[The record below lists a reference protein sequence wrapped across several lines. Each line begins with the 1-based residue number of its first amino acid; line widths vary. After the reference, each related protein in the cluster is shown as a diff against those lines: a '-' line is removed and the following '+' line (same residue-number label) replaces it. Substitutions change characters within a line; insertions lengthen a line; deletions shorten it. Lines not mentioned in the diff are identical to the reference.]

1 MVAVGGQVEHLRA
14 RTALPRLAACAG
26 RTAVYLA
33 RGRIRFPRRYVGQRV
48 RFADGSTSWVYRET
62 VMEGPAPPD
71 PCVLI
76 VQFRLRRVS
85 GPGHRLFRAE
95 SWLNTPLFA
104 GFPGFVSK
112 LWFAADESGVYRGL
126 YDWDGPEQAN
136 AYVRA
141 LWWPLALVSELD
153 SIRYHVLPGLRRDDV
168 IAYPALIGSSAEP
181 GQWWRPTE
189 SW

>member
-1 MVAVGGQVEHLRA
+1 MGGQVEHLRA
-14 RTALPRLAACAG
+14 GIALPRLAACAG
-26 RTAVYLA
+26 RTAVQLA
-33 RGRIRFPRRYVGQRV
+33 RRRIRFPRGHVGQRV
-48 RFADGSTSWVYRET
+48 RFADGSTAWVYRET
-62 VMEGPAPPD
+62 VMERPPSLD

-76 VQFRLRRVS
+76 VQFRLRRVR
-85 GPGHRLFRAE
+85 GVGHQLFRAE

-112 LWFAADESGVYRGL
+112 LWFAADDFGVYRGL
-126 YDWDGPEQAN
+126 YDWDGPHHAD

-153 SIRYHVLPGLRRDDV
+153 SIQYHVLPGLRRDDV
-168 IAYPALIGSSAEP
+168 IADPTCIAGPAAAD
-181 GQWWRPTE
+181 QWWRPAE

>member
-1 MVAVGGQVEHLRA
+1 MRWSA
-14 RTALPRLAACAG
+14 ALPRLAVCAG
-26 RTAVYLA
+26 RTAVQLV
-33 RGRIRFPRRYVGQRV
+33 RRRIRFPRGHVGQRV

-62 VMEGPAPPD
+62 VLEGPAPLE

-76 VQFRLRRVS
+76 VQFRLRRVR
-85 GPGHRLFRAE
+85 GLGHRAFRAE

-126 YDWDGPEQAN
+126 YDWDGPDRAD

-153 SIRYHVLPGLRRDDV
+153 SIQFRVLPGLRRDDV
-168 IAYPALIGSSAEP
+168 IADPACSGGPAEP
-181 GQWWRPTE
+181 SQWWRPTE

>member
-1 MVAVGGQVEHLRA
+1 MEHLRLGV
-14 RTALPRLAACAG
+14 ALPRLAACAG
-26 RTAVYLA
+26 RTAVQLA
-33 RGRIRFPRRYVGQRV
+33 RRRIRFPRRQVGRRV
-48 RFADGSTSWVYRET
+48 RFADGSTARIYRET
-62 VMEGPAPPD
+62 VMELPAAPLN

-76 VQFRLRRVS
+76 VQFRLRRVR
-85 GPGHRLFRAE
+85 GVGHRLFRAE

-126 YDWDGPEQAN
+126 YDWDGPDQAD

-153 SIRYHVLPGLRRDDV
+153 SIHHRVLPGLRRDDV
-168 IAYPALIGSSAEP
+168 LADPTCVDGPAAP
-181 GQWWRPTE
+181 DQWWRPQE